1 VGGSVNKTRVALVAI
16 LVLAA
21 GLRFTGL
28 SWGLRHRPHWD
39 ERVFVENAAR
49 MADRHELDHR
59 FYEYPGLFFDLL
71 APVFALAGAGQPD
84 ARAYLVA
91 RAVVAAFGTA
101 SVLMVFLLGRRLMDE
116 RAGLVA
122 ALLLAVSPIDVW
134 TAHMVR
140 PDVPLQTLVLVA
152 FLAFGTLGARARGDV
167 LSGLAVGAATAVK
180 FTGLLLVPSYLAARA
195 LARGPRLRNTLLA
208 GVLGLAVL
216 LAATPYAVLR
226 AGPFFGGLK
235 TQWAFHYG
243 TGGFS
248 DLAGYAAYYG
258 RAILTTLGPLGAA
271 LAAIGA
277 VLAARDWRSWLPLLL
292 HPLVTLA
299 VHSTAEVR
307 YDRFL
312 VPTTGVL
319 CLLAARP
326 LARPLALR
334 PGAAWG
340 LSLVA
345 ALVPFLRS
353 AAYVIE
359 VSRPSTWD
367 RALDWTLASAAPGA
381 RIVASDP
388 DVGLD
393 HRRFEVLTAAGSEA
407 RDRLLVRSADLV
419 LWAGT
424 PPGLESLTPA
434 LVADPRGVHG
444 GPRVLGY
451 RVPDSMR
458 PRYAPVPLDG
468 VRLSASENP
477 EEVELVRD
485 GDLTSAWST
494 AGPQRPGQWFQVELP
509 APRTLARVRLLLG
522 FHPLRRARDL
532 HVMVSDDG
540 RQWRQIP
547 SASGRAPVDEQD
559 GSRGFEEAL
568 LLEPTP
574 TRFLRLDQ
582 VGSGERRWGFAELRL
597 DVLQ

>member
-1 VGGSVNKTRVALVAI
+1 VVRVRLALALVLA
-16 LVLAA
+16 LAA

-49 MADRHELDHR
+49 MAGRHELDHR

-71 APVFALAGAGQPD
+71 APLFALAGAGEPD
-84 ARAYLVA
+84 GRAYLLA
-91 RAVVAAFGTA
+91 RALVAAFGTA
-101 SVLMVFLLGRRLMDE
+101 SVLMVFLLGRRLMGE
-116 RAGLVA
+116 PAGLAA

-140 PDVPLQTLVLVA
+140 PDVPLQTLVLLA
-152 FLAFGTLGARARGDV
+152 FLAFSTLGPRLRGDV

-180 FTGLLLVPSYLAARA
+180 FTGLLLAPSYVAARA
-195 LARGPRLRNTLLA
+195 LAPGSRVRNVLIA
-208 GVLGLAVL
+208 GALGLAVL
-216 LAATPYAVLR
+216 LVATPYAVLR

-243 TGGFS
+243 AGGFS

-258 RAILTTLGPLGAA
+258 RAIVTTLGPLGAGFA
-271 LAAIGA
+271 LIGA
-277 VLAARDWRSWLPLLL
+277 GLAVRGWRSWLPLLI
-292 HPLVTLA
+292 HPAVTLA

-312 VPTTGVL
+312 VPTTGIL

-334 PGAAWG
+334 PGAAWA
-340 LSLVA
+340 LSLVT

-367 RALDWTLASAAPGA
+367 RALDWALATAPPGA
-381 RIVASDP
+381 RIVTGDG

-393 HRRFEVLTAAGSEA
+393 HRRFEVLPASGAPG
-407 RDRLLVRSADLV
+407 RDRLLTRDADLV
-419 LWAGT
+419 LWPGT
-424 PPGLESLTPA
+424 APGLESLAPA
-434 LVADPRGVHG
+434 FVADPGGVHG

-451 RVPDSMR
+451 RVPGSLR
-458 PRYAPVPLDG
+458 RSYAPVPLATT
-468 VRLSASENP
+468 RLSASESP
-477 EEVELVRD
+477 QDVDLTRD
-485 GDLTSAWST
+485 GDLTTWWST
-494 AGPQRPGQWFQVELP
+494 AGPQRAGQWFEVDLP
-509 APRTLARVRLLLG
+509 SPQAIARVTLLLG

-540 RQWRQIP
+540 REWRQIA
-547 SASGRAPVDEQD
+547 SATARAPIEEQD
-559 GSRGFEEAL
+559 GREGFEEVM

-574 TRFLRLDQ
+574 ARMLRLVQ
-582 VGSGERRWGFAELRL
+582 VGSGERRWGFAEIRL
-597 DVLQ
+597 DALR